1 MKNGDKSEL
10 IDYRIRRAEETLN
23 EVKVLI
29 ENQLW
34 NIAVNRI
41 YYSCFYG
48 VTALLLKN
56 NIKTKTHSGV
66 RQMFGLHFVKNN
78 VIPIEL
84 GKFYSDIFE
93 MRHSGDYDDFIE
105 FTMEEVSDS
114 LETAWKL
121 VTVIKSI
128 L

>member
-41 YYSCFYG
+41 YYSCFYA